1 MSSSPLSII
10 LAYCF
15 ENLLPT
21 KFPNGREPITKE
33 PDTKSESL
41 EKNAFSSNWKQLD
54 WDDQVILTAIGYVWG
69 VKNKVILT
77 AIGYVWGVKNK
88 VPPCPLS
95 MQISGLVVERGR
107 NMKSLGWVF
116 QECYRGEKFY
126 QNDYFVHTR
135 ENRTNYLT

>member
-69 VKNKVILT
+69 VKNKV
-77 AIGYVWGVKNK
+77 
-88 VPPCPLS
+88 PPCPLS